1 MYTFKADKCVAVHFN
16 LKKHNFMRDFS
27 IYIIKKDISPLRKR
41 LMYESFFINL
51 FNELNIKII
60 NDYKFPPLVAYNKN
74 ELLDV
79 ID

>member
-1 MYTFKADKCVAVHFN
+1 MQT
-16 LKKHNFMRDFS
+16 
-27 IYIIKKDISPLRKR
+27 
-41 LMYESFFINL
+41 SFFINL